1 MEKIYLF
8 MAVIFLLLL
17 SLPEP
22 TTKVASNPTPSGDI
36 RFWIGILILLTIIL
50 LGMLISSLSKKRTA

>member
-8 MAVIFLLLL
+8 MAVILLTLL

-22 TTKVASNPTPSGDI
+22 TTKVASNPTPTGDI
-36 RFWIGILILLTIIL
+36 RSWIGILILLTIIL

>member
-8 MAVIFLLLL
+8 MAVILLLLL

-22 TTKVASNPTPSGDI
+22 TTKVANNPTPTGDI
-36 RFWIGILILLTIIL
+36 RSWIGILILLTIIL
-50 LGMLISSLSKKRTA
+50 LGMVISNLSKKRTA